1 MQGVKLPRCAL
12 VFETEEESGSPNLIR
27 LLEVAKDFIGTP
39 DFCFCMDSG
48 AFDYNQMWCTSSLRG
63 VVIVELTVQFG
74 KSGYHSGEVGG
85 IIPETFRIIR
95 SLLDRLDD
103 SATGRVVDD
112 FQVEIPQWAKDEA
125 HHMAS
130 LSGPEMHAKYDY
142 HQGCLPMQH
151 DDLPEMY
158 LNNTWRA
165 NLSITGA
172 AGLPDTGIAGNV
184 VRASTSLKLSMRLPP
199 SGNPAEAEAKLI

>member
-1 MQGVKLPRCAL
+1 
-12 VFETEEESGSPNLIR
+12 
-27 LLEVAKDFIGTP
+27 
-39 DFCFCMDSG
+39 MDSG

-125 HHMAS
+125 HYMAS
-130 LSGPEMHAKYDY
+130 LSGP
-142 HQGCLPMQH
+142 
-151 DDLPEMY
+151 
-158 LNNTWRA
+158 
-165 NLSITGA
+165 
-172 AGLPDTGIAGNV
+172 
-184 VRASTSLKLSMRLPP
+184 
-199 SGNPAEAEAKLI
+199 